1 MNWEHKIRVK
11 HLLEEDK
18 DSFTKEEIQEKTAKF
33 WKCIKSK
40 HYSSF
45 MADFIDE
52 FECEFEP
59 ATMNDVEEFDNL
71 LCHLYDYCDY
81 NLIWVD

>member
-1 MNWEHKIRVK
+1 MNWEYKIRVK

-52 FECEFEP
+52 FEFFYPTEVME
-59 ATMNDVEEFDNL
+59 DVEMFDEL
-71 LCHLYDYCDY
+71 LSHLYDYCDY
-81 NLIWVD
+81 NSVWVD